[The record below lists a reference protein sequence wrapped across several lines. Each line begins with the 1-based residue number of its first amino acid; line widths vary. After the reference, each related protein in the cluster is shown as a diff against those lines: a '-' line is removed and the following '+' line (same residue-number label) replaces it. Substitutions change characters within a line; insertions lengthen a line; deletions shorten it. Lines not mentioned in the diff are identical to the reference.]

1 MKRSPKPE
9 PTYFRLCHRCS
20 HLNESDV
27 EVWRCERCQRI
38 LAAHPP
44 RMRDWE
50 PEPRRGV
57 WDDDVFDD
65 LDDSPRRPPPLA
77 GLSAI
82 F

>member
-1 MKRSPKPE
+1 
-9 PTYFRLCHRCS
+9 
-20 HLNESDV
+20 LNESDV

>member
-1 MKRSPKPE
+1 MKRSPKLE

-27 EVWRCERCQRI
+27 EVVKCERCNMA
-38 LAAHPP
+38 LATSKTP
-44 RMRDWE
+44 RAVE
-50 PEPRRGV
+50 PDPRRGV
-57 WDDDVFDD
+57 WSDEDDD
-65 LDDSPRRPPPLA
+65 LEDDSARRAPPLA